1 MSGLFIVTT
10 LLTVLHPQ
18 SWSQQIT
25 SQAPPRYG
33 SGLSTADAQSEVPNA
48 PLAEQFPDALIHL
61 PEATGEKVTIESD
74 TQSEHDKI
82 AILHGSVDIHYG
94 DRRLQADHVEY
105 DSNTGDVTATGHLL
119 VTGGPNRER
128 IEASRGTLNLR
139 KDEARLFDVKG
150 SVGMS
155 PRLGTQM
162 VYSTSAPFLFS
173 GRMVVRT
180 GPTSYDLYEGTV
192 TSCQLP
198 KPDWILTSAHFSLA
212 NEQAKG
218 YNSVFHLLGVPLVYL
233 PYVTHAADAS
243 IRESGFLLPTVGQ
256 SSTKGLILGEQ
267 IYMVLGPS
275 MDLTV
280 GAEYYSLRGFAQDAS
295 FRYKGHGL
303 DFARVRYSGL
313 LDRRSGTA
321 NQGGEDL
328 VVDLRHDFNPTTRVA
343 GDVEYL
349 SSYIYREAFTDNFNQ
364 AVNSDIVSTVYGSHS
379 ANGIA
384 VSILADRYQGI
395 KLIAQGTTPQQ
406 QVRIFHAPEALVDS
420 TEHRLGTSPL
430 EWSLESSLAGLKRTQ
445 PNFATGGIVERVDF
459 HPEVAAPF
467 SAGGWRFRPALA
479 VRETAYSRSF
489 HPTFP
494 NPTENQAP
502 ISRSDVEFS
511 FSGRAPVIE
520 RTFQPTKLQGVLGQ
534 ELKHTLEPEVTYRL
548 TKGVT
553 DFRHI
558 LRFDSTDI
566 VSNTNELE
574 YGLTQRLFR
583 RRGKRGSC
591 GGDQAGAVDQPEV
604 EISHPA
610 SRGNDGIEPGG
621 GLNPDPT
628 ISAVGHVDLASAD
641 TCGNDELISWRLT
654 QRYFFDPRFGRAIV
668 NGRRNIFETTL
679 DLSGVAFLTE
689 PRNISPLISRLR
701 FRSSAH
707 TDIEWDFDLDT
718 GAKRFTSSNVFLD
731 AHSKNGLFGAL
742 SYARLDA
749 PGRFYTESATPTS
762 VSGVTTAVS
771 DFDQLRLL
779 LGWGSPLKPG
789 LSVAANSGLDLKSL
803 YGATG
808 MQRSLTGAVTTITV
822 YPALMQY
829 ATVQANYNW
838 NCCGLQMEYRKFE
851 LGSVRNEGSYRFN
864 FTLANIGSAGNL
876 KRAERLF

>member
-1 MSGLFIVTT
+1 
-10 LLTVLHPQ
+10 
-18 SWSQQIT
+18 
-25 SQAPPRYG
+25 
-33 SGLSTADAQSEVPNA
+33 
-48 PLAEQFPDALIHL
+48 
-61 PEATGEKVTIESD
+61 
-74 TQSEHDKI
+74 
-82 AILHGSVDIHYG
+82 
-94 DRRLQADHVEY
+94 
-105 DSNTGDVTATGHLL
+105 
-119 VTGGPNRER
+119 
-128 IEASRGTLNLR
+128 
-139 KDEARLFDVKG
+139 
-150 SVGMS
+150 
-155 PRLGTQM
+155 
-162 VYSTSAPFLFS
+162 
-173 GRMVVRT
+173 
-180 GPTSYDLYEGTV
+180 
-192 TSCQLP
+192 
-198 KPDWILTSAHFSLA
+198 
-212 NEQAKG
+212 
-218 YNSVFHLLGVPLVYL
+218 
-233 PYVTHAADAS
+233 
-243 IRESGFLLPTVGQ
+243 
-256 SSTKGLILGEQ
+256 
-267 IYMVLGPS
+267 
-275 MDLTV
+275 
-280 GAEYYSLRGFAQDAS
+280 
-295 FRYKGHGL
+295 
-303 DFARVRYSGL
+303 
-313 LDRRSGTA
+313 
-321 NQGGEDL
+321 
-328 VVDLRHDFNPTTRVA
+328 
-343 GDVEYL
+343 
-349 SSYIYREAFTDNFNQ
+349 
-364 AVNSDIVSTVYGSHS
+364 
-379 ANGIA
+379 
-384 VSILADRYQGI
+384 
-395 KLIAQGTTPQQ
+395 
-406 QVRIFHAPEALVDS
+406 
-420 TEHRLGTSPL
+420 
-430 EWSLESSLAGLKRTQ
+430 
-445 PNFATGGIVERVDF
+445 
-459 HPEVAAPF
+459 
-467 SAGGWRFRPALA
+467 
-479 VRETAYSRSF
+479 
-489 HPTFP
+489 
-494 NPTENQAP
+494 
-502 ISRSDVEFS
+502 
-511 FSGRAPVIE
+511 
-520 RTFQPTKLQGVLGQ
+520 
-534 ELKHTLEPEVTYRL
+534 
-548 TKGVT
+548 
-553 DFRHI
+553 
-558 LRFDSTDI
+558 
-566 VSNTNELE
+566 
-574 YGLTQRLFR
+574 
-583 RRGKRGSC
+583 
-591 GGDQAGAVDQPEV
+591 VDQPEV